1 MVPGI
6 CLFIDDNFMNILVCH
21 PFCSKFEFVI
31 AKPNL
36 SHVEHVDEELHL
48 KGPHVVHVF
57 LVHAPGEPA
66 PTHLY
71 QGVQQQT
78 NL

>member
-6 CLFIDDNFMNILVCH
+6 CLVLL
-21 PFCSKFEFVI
+21 PFLHQIRNWDSVLPNSVI